1 MSKTLK
7 IALIAAGGFVGL
19 LLVLATALLLFVDV
33 DAFKPRLEAAASAA
47 LGMEVK
53 VGGRL
58 RVGFFPG
65 LRLTLKDMQ
74 IRNRGTDVA
83 LAEEV
88 RLGIDFIPLLR
99 KKVRIGKVELKN
111 PRISIERDR
120 EGQFNFEKTSE
131 IGEPFPALKLRL
143 LTVTKGT
150 LRYADKRSG
159 EGFEAGDCN
168 LNLHPLQLSG
178 GTLPDLMKN
187 LSLTGKLS
195 CGEIRRKDFTLA
207 DLKIS
212 AEGKNGVFHFDPVTM
227 RVFGSQGTGRIQ
239 ADYSGGVPVYDVR
252 YSLPD
257 FVIGEFLNPLSPK
270 KVTEGSMNFSANL
283 SMQGRTLKTMKP
295 TVQGEISLRGENLIL
310 HGMDLDEEF
319 SRFESSQSFNLV
331 DVGAFFFAGP
341 VGLAVTKGYNFA
353 GILQGSEGKSEI
365 RTVVSNWRVEGGLA
379 QAQDVAMA
387 THKNRIALQGRLDF
401 INERFDD
408 VTVAVIDDQGCASVR
423 QTISGTF
430 QSPVVEQP
438 NFLKTLTGP
447 ALKLLEMGRDLFPG
461 GECEVFYSGSVAAP
475 K

>member
-1 MSKTLK
+1 
-7 IALIAAGGFVGL
+7 
-19 LLVLATALLLFVDV
+19 
-33 DAFKPRLEAAASAA
+33 
-47 LGMEVK
+47 
-53 VGGRL
+53 
-58 RVGFFPG
+58 
-65 LRLTLKDMQ
+65 
-74 IRNRGTDVA
+74 
-83 LAEEV
+83 
-88 RLGIDFIPLLR
+88 
-99 KKVRIGKVELKN
+99 
-111 PRISIERDR
+111 
-120 EGQFNFEKTSE
+120 
-131 IGEPFPALKLRL
+131 
-143 LTVTKGT
+143 
-150 LRYADKRSG
+150 
-159 EGFEAGDCN
+159 
-168 LNLHPLQLSG
+168 
-178 GTLPDLMKN
+178 MKN

-195 CGEIRRKDFTLA
+195 CGEIRKKDFTLA

-227 RVFGSQGTGRIQ
+227 RVFGSQGTVRIQ
-239 ADYSGGVPVYDVR
+239 ADYSGAVPVYDVR

-257 FVIGEFLNPLSPK
+257 FDIGEFLNPLSPK

-283 SMQGRTLKTMKP
+283 SMQGRTLKAMKP

-365 RTVVSNWRVEGGLA
+365 RTVVSDWRVEGGLA

-447 ALKLLEMGRDLFPG
+447 ALKLLERGRDLFPG